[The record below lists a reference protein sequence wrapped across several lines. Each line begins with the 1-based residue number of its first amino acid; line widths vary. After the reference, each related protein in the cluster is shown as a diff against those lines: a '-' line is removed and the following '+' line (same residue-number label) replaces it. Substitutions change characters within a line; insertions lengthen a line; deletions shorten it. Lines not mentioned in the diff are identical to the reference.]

1 MGPDFARLSGLCKG
15 FEFLTLRAKNKG
27 ESRKD
32 EKKNYDQIC
41 IVKMITMDNV
51 WRTGRK

>member
-32 EKKNYDQIC
+32 EKKNNDQIC